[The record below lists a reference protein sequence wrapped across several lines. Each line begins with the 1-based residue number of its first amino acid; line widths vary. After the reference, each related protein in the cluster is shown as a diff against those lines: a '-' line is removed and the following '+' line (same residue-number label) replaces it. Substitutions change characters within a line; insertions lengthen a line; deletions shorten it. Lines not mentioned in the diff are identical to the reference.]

1 MSDIY
6 KSLQNVGLQQH
17 MKEQQEKGIQ
27 QARDKQR
34 AMEQYEKIRQ
44 DSYSTQASI
53 ASAPPS
59 SPIRAALETMD
70 VRISN
75 LMGVTE
81 RLFEKLKPVTGSY
94 PDNHPGEPCVPR
106 EGNSS
111 LSLDINAMADRI
123 GAIEVALQLQVDRL
137 EV

>member
-17 MKEQQEKGIQ
+17 MQGNREHDMR
-27 QARDKQR
+27 QAQDKQH
-34 AMEQYEKIRQ
+34 AMEQYEKLRN
-44 DSYSTQASI
+44 SSPPP
-53 ASAPPS
+53 PPS
-59 SPIRAALETMD
+59 SPIRAALELMD

-81 RLFEKLKPVTGSY
+81 RLFEKLKPVTSSY
-94 PDNHPGEPCVPR
+94 PDNHPVEPCVPR

-111 LSLDINAMADRI
+111 LSIDINAMADRV
-123 GAIEVALQLQVDRL
+123 GAIEIRLQLQVDRL